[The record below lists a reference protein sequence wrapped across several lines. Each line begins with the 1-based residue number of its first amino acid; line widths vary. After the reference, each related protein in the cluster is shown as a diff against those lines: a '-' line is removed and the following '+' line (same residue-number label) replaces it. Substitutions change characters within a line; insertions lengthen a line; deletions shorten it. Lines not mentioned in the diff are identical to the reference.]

1 MTESRRFSKAE
12 KSEEH
17 KDFSSR
23 ISEDRILPFEFPFY
37 SSHELQSYLVSTV
50 IQVLVSTLDRILLK
64 TLAPGLVVLLLK
76 FHNVTGVLGF

>member
-1 MTESRRFSKAE
+1 MTESRSFSKAE

-50 IQVLVSTLDRILLK
+50 IQVLAL
-64 TLAPGLVVLLLK
+64 
-76 FHNVTGVLGF
+76 